1 MTNQDFC
8 KFFKNGL
15 VINNN
20 NSHMTVAPCCYYKT
34 TNKINYLEKDFNLN
48 SIKHH
53 WLNSDVNT
61 ECEICN
67 THESSH
73 LPSYRQASFDIIENE
88 TDQIVMLTV
97 AVNKKCNL
105 ACVTCDAES
114 SSFWFQENIRNGV
127 VQSKEIIQIHQEDKE
142 KITNEKFFNFLKTI
156 DLSQLKY
163 IKFGGGEPLMSDT
176 HFQILQLVPNPQN
189 VQIQYTSNFSIMPN
203 DKIFSLWKKF
213 NLIKWCASIDGT
225 DDQFEILRW
234 PYKWE
239 KFLTFKD
246 LALKLSPVNV
256 MFGIEHTLNA
266 LNIFYYDRMEKWYS
280 REFCQNRLGDTIDFN
295 LHVAHGTVGLDKTPL
310 ELREQVYKKYGKTH
324 KISLL
329 LQQTALSQNKQM
341 IDFLDNLDKSRNV
354 NWRKT
359 FSEVE
364 KFYV

>member
-73 LPSYRQASFDIIENE
+73 LPSYRQASFDIIKNE

-142 KITNEKFFNFLKTI
+142 KITNENFQYVILEITSY
-156 DLSQLKY
+156 LRKY
-163 IKFGGGEPLMSDT
+163 YNKNSKKSG
-176 HFQILQLVPNPQN
+176 
-189 VQIQYTSNFSIMPN
+189 
-203 DKIFSLWKKF
+203 KI
-213 NLIKWCASIDGT
+213 AT
-225 DDQFEILRW
+225 
-234 PYKWE
+234 
-239 KFLTFKD
+239 
-246 LALKLSPVNV
+246 
-256 MFGIEHTLNA
+256 
-266 LNIFYYDRMEKWYS
+266 FYYYTLDIIKKE
-280 REFCQNRLGDTIDFN
+280 RL
-295 LHVAHGTVGLDKTPL
+295 
-310 ELREQVYKKYGKTH
+310 KKINNT
-324 KISLL
+324 
-329 LQQTALSQNKQM
+329 NK
-341 IDFLDNLDKSRNV
+341 
-354 NWRKT
+354 
-359 FSEVE
+359 
-364 KFYV
+364 